1 MLIISALIL
10 TALTAYALGCADR
23 PGASQREWDAYQ
35 SALAVLNELK
45 AEGRAMKHPHPYP
58 ERSKAEEAAQ

>member
-1 MLIISALIL
+1 MFIISVLIL

-23 PGASQREWDAYQ
+23 TGASQREWDAYQ

-58 ERSKAEEAAQ
+58 ERSKTEEAAQ